1 MPEAGGD
8 RVGWI
13 SALTPVFVVVLGGA
27 GWLIKYL
34 ITTARDS
41 PEHVDIMQGQTI
53 PVTALPDYLQSRNE
67 QCEDENRAY
76 MIALVKAGIDP
87 YKVLRD
93 AGLESSDEEMES
105 AD

>member
-1 MPEAGGD
+1 MSEAGGD
-8 RVGWI
+8 RVGWLN
-13 SALTPVFVVVLGGA
+13 ALAPVLVVVLGGA

-53 PVTALPDYLQSRNE
+53 PVTALPDYLHSRNE
-67 QCEDENRAY
+67 RCEEENRAY

-87 YKVLRD
+87 MQVLRD
-93 AGLESSDEEMES
+93 SGLEPEE
-105 AD
+105 AK